1 MTPDDGSTADD
12 AKPAS
17 TTHGGFVELRQPFSD
32 QSDADQSGSDADR
45 LASAA
50 DQAAST
56 ADHLAAREDQVASD
70 GDQALA
76 DRQHDSAKNL
86 TAGEELAYEVAR
98 EKRVSVTRGR
108 QQSRFGREQTAR
120 LRRVTAALRDRV
132 SRPRM
137 RASAIRKRLIAEGET
152 PEMAVRWCDA
162 WELVAESRGLRHD
175 ADYWN
180 QGTQWIWT
188 ERAAG
193 RRL

>member
-1 MTPDDGSTADD
+1 MTPDNGSAPDGTL
-12 AKPAS
+12 AS
-17 TTHGGFVELRQPFSD
+17 TRHGGFVELRQPFSD
-32 QSDADQSGSDADR
+32 QSEADQSGSDADR
-45 LASAA
+45 MASAE

-56 ADHLAAREDQVASD
+56 ADHLAAREDQMASD
-70 GDQALA
+70 RDQVLA
-76 DRQHDSAKNL
+76 DSQQAAAKNL

-98 EKRVSVTRGR
+98 EERITVTKGR
-108 QQSRFGREQTAR
+108 QQSRFAREQTAR

-162 WELVAESRGLRHD
+162 WELVADSRGLRHD
-175 ADYWN
+175 ADSWN

-193 RRL
+193 RSL